1 MEIPSQ
7 NRQPQFVICPAIH
20 LNMKITLRFLTF
32 SFLLLT
38 FVWSPAQKTKPT
50 KAGAKPPISIGSLST
65 DSYNTFLP
73 TGFAVAVVKDGEL
86 LYASGF
92 GKRSAANGPAVEASS
107 LFNIASCSKAFTAAA
122 LAALVEDGKI
132 KWDDKV
138 IDYLPG
144 FRLEDPWITAQITL
158 RDLLCHRSG
167 LATFY
172 GDLLWY
178 GTTYTDEEILARM
191 RHIHLLNDFRSE
203 FGYQNN
209 MYMVA
214 GMVIQKVTGKTWE
227 QFVTDRF
234 FRPLGM
240 DNTRSSNDALT
251 PGQNIAFGHING
263 KQQEIFDFNG
273 TKPAASI
280 YSSVEDLSKW
290 CRMWLAGGTFNG
302 KQILSKES
310 IRTIQTVHM
319 PLGVSPNSESWGIHF
334 RGYGLGWNLFDYAGR
349 KIVEHDGGMPGYVS
363 KVTLVPEEKLGIV
376 VLNSGMDFFIN
387 DALRFKL
394 LDHLLRHEGRNWD
407 ALFMSFKQGSDA
419 YAKQQESVRNAARI
433 SNTKPGLPLSAYTG
447 TYDDP
452 AYGKAQVTEQDGG
465 LHLSFLPAKAI
476 FSGAMSHWHFDT
488 FKVQFKDDFLTFGLV
503 GFEVGPDGKVKGFKI
518 DLPSDDFQFF
528 ELDFK
533 KEG

>member
-1 MEIPSQ
+1 
-7 NRQPQFVICPAIH
+7 
-20 LNMKITLRFLTF
+20 MKITLRSLQFL
-32 SFLLLT
+32 SLLLL
-38 FVWSPAQKTKPT
+38 VLPAVAQKP
-50 KAGAKPPISIGSLST
+50 KAPKEAAKPAVSIGSLATQSF
-65 DSYNTFLP
+65 NTFQP

-86 LYASGF
+86 LYSAGF
-92 GKRSAANGPAVEASS
+92 GKRSAANGPAVDANS

-122 LAALVEDGKI
+122 MAALVEDGKL

-138 IDYLPG
+138 TDHLPG
-144 FRLEDPWITAQITL
+144 FRLEDPWVTAQLTL

-178 GTTYTDEEILARM
+178 GTTYTDEEILARL
-191 RHIHLLNDFRSE
+191 RHIKLLNEFRSQY
-203 FGYQNN
+203 GYQNN

-214 GMVIQKVTGKTWE
+214 GLVIQKVSGKTWE

-234 FRPLGM
+234 FVPLGM
-240 DNTRSSNDALT
+240 SNTRSSNDVLSA
-251 PGQNIAFGHING
+251 GQNIAFGHING

-290 CRMWLAGGTFNG
+290 CRMWLAGGSFNG

-310 IRTIQTVHM
+310 IRTIQSMHI

-349 KIVEHDGGMPGYVS
+349 KVVEHDGGMPGYIS
-363 KVTLVPEEKLGIV
+363 KVCLVPEENLGIV
-376 VLNSGMDFFIN
+376 LLNSGMDFYIN

-394 LDHLLRHEGRNWD
+394 LDLLLRHEGRNWD
-407 ALFMSFKQGSDA
+407 ETFTTFRKGFEAFT
-419 YAKQQESVRNAARI
+419 KQQEEARAAARI
-433 SNTKPGLPLSAYTG
+433 PNTKPGLALSAYAG
-447 TYDDP
+447 TYNDP
-452 AYGKAQVTEQDGG
+452 AYGKALVSEQAGS

-476 FSGAMSHWHFDT
+476 FSGTMSHWHFDT
-488 FKVQFKDDFLTFGLV
+488 FKVQFKDDFLTYGLV
-503 GFEVGPDGKVKGFKI
+503 SFEVGPDGKVKGFKI